1 MKFVLFVLAFFAVA
15 VACIAAMPYRFFFLF
30 LFFGSLES

>member
-15 VACIAAMPYRFFFLF
+15 VACIAAMPYRASSSS
-30 LFFGSLES
+30 SLALQS